1 MKNEDSKTH
10 GKEQHKEHGAEH
22 PKSAEGGSQ
31 QAKPQQKH
39 DGKKG
44 PEQHSGQK
52 PAAAPAKPMKDYG
65 ADFRGVVRLA
75 GKDLKGEVPVR
86 RALTRVKGVGD
97 RLGPILGNIATE
109 QMKIANDTVVGLLTE
124 EQMKK
129 LEDILSHPGK
139 YGVPLYL
146 LNRQKDPET
155 GEDRHI
161 ISTDVNFLMRQD
173 IEHDKTLNTWRG
185 YRHLYSQKVRGQHT
199 RTSGRTGMTVGV
211 QRKAL
216 VAAKEAAVAAEAK
229 PKGGKIAGPEEK
241 AATAPAEAGKP
252 GAKAEA
258 GKTAAPKKEE
268 KK

>member
-1 MKNEDSKTH
+1 MKNEGDSKTH
-10 GKEQHKEHGAEH
+10 GKEHGKEQ
-22 PKSAEGGSQ
+22 PKPAEGGSQ
-31 QAKPQQKH
+31 QAKPQQQPKH
-39 DGKKG
+39 EGKKG
-44 PEQHSGQK
+44 PEQHAGQK
-52 PAAAPAKPMKDYG
+52 PPAAPAKPMKDYG
-65 ADFRGVVRLA
+65 KDFRGVVRLA

-129 LEDILSHPGK
+129 LEDILSHPEK
-139 YGVPLYL
+139 YGVPNYL

-155 GEDRHI
+155 GADRHI

-173 IEHDKTLNTWRG
+173 VELDKTLNTWRG
-185 YRHLYSQKVRGQHT
+185 YRHLYGQKVRGQHS

-241 AATAPAEAGKP
+241 AAAAPAEAGKP
-252 GAKAEA
+252 AAKGEA